1 MSETVIPTMSLRY
14 AMKPFPVKGLPDVFE
29 YRPML
34 QQRFDKPSGGHE
46 WRDVPTVV
54 EDNI

>member
-1 MSETVIPTMSLRY
+1 MSETVIPTMCLRY
-14 AMKPFPVKGLPDVFE
+14 VMKPFPFEAIPDTFE
-29 YRPML
+29 YKPVL
-34 QQRFDKPSGGHE
+34 QQRFDKASGGHE